1 MRMLKVFAL
10 AAIVSLTT
18 ACAATGLE
26 ARLGMYR
33 EDTRQQSSKT
43 YDKPLK
49 CLFVSCEQEARGS

>member
-1 MRMLKVFAL
+1 MKLLLLVL
-10 AAIVSLTT
+10 IVSLTT

-49 CLFVSCEQEARGS
+49 CLFVSCGQEAQGS